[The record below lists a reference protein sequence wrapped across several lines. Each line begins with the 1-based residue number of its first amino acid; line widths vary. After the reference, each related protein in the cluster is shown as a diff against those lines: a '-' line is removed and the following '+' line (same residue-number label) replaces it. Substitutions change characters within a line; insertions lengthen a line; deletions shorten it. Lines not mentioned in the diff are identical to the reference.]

1 MCVGGQNRVRGNM
14 KAEPS
19 LTVVDG
25 QAASGTRPRR
35 PKGQITQSP
44 PEVMSLISLENQQAS
59 RLDIHSLQAAQDLL
73 EKLIF
78 QVEEVKADLEQ
89 VHQLQDRC
97 LVRLW

>member
-1 MCVGGQNRVRGNM
+1 M

-19 LTVVDG
+19 LTVVRG

-35 PKGQITQSP
+35 LKRQPTQTP

-59 RLDIHSLQAAQDLL
+59 RLDLHSLQEAQTLL

-78 QVEEVKADLEQ
+78 QVEEAKAELEE
-89 VHQLQDRC
+89 VHQLQERC

>member
-1 MCVGGQNRVRGNM
+1 M

-19 LTVVDG
+19 LTVVHG

-35 PKGQITQSP
+35 LKRQTTQSP

-59 RLDIHSLQAAQDLL
+59 RLDLHSLQEAQDLL

-78 QVEEVKADLEQ
+78 QVEEVKADLEE
-89 VHQLQDRC
+89 VHQLQERC

>member
-1 MCVGGQNRVRGNM
+1 M

-19 LTVVDG
+19 LTVVHG
-25 QAASGTRPRR
+25 QAASGTRSRR
-35 PKGQITQSP
+35 LKQQKTQSP

-59 RLDIHSLQAAQDLL
+59 RLDLHSLQEAQDLL

-78 QVEEVKADLEQ
+78 QVEEVKADLEE
-89 VHQLQDRC
+89 VHQLQERC

>member
-1 MCVGGQNRVRGNM
+1 M

-19 LTVVDG
+19 LKVLTG
-25 QAASGTRPRR
+25 QAASGTRSRR
-35 PKGQITQSP
+35 LKRQLTQSP
-44 PEVMSLISLENQQAS
+44 PEVMSLISLENQEAS
-59 RLDIHSLQAAQDLL
+59 RLDLHSLQEAQDLL

-78 QVEEVKADLEQ
+78 QVEEVKADLEE